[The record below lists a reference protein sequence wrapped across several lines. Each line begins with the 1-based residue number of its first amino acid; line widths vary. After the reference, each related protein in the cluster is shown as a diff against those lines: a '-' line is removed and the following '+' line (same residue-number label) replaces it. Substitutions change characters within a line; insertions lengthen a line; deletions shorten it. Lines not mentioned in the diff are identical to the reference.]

1 MQRGR
6 AGQLQLNGRGL
17 EGRRAV
23 PGNELEG
30 GLERSSV
37 AASRGGHRLGGSD
50 ARGTRGA
57 RGGNY

>member
-23 PGNELEG
+23 PGNEFDG
-30 GLERSSV
+30 DWERSSRTV
-37 AASRGGHRLGGSD
+37 SRGGHRLGGSD